1 MSATQRLKAQ
11 HSTQPSALSN
21 VLDFDLRKPL
31 KEALKASGKFAD
43 VKIKLD
49 GRRGHLNLK
58 VNAGPVTR
66 SAENVIKVAAG
77 KNFLIKLVPVSNSAF
92 DSESVYRITTLTHVT
107 TAAVAAKPVA
117 PAAKPAP
124 VKQAASKLTTAVQ
137 ATQAV
142 AAKPAVQTVVYLN
155 YEKLGSVSESVA
167 RQIRQLVAAENKPK
181 FDTVTVV
188 DLATSKPVSITVPF
202 DVAQAVRMQV
212 PSFSH
217 SGWVIKSTNGITILK
232 QHDNAGKVVGTW
244 VIA

>member
-11 HSTQPSALSN
+11 HSTVALTN

-31 KEALKASGKFAD
+31 KEALKATGKFAD

-49 GRRGHLNLK
+49 GRRGHLNLT
-58 VNAGPVTR
+58 VRGGPVTR
-66 SAENVIKVAAG
+66 SADNVIKLAAS
-77 KNFLIKLVPVSNSAF
+77 KNFAIKLNQVSQSAF
-92 DSESVYRITTLTHVT
+92 DSEAVYRITTLTHVT
-107 TAAVAAKPVA
+107 TAAVAAKPV
-117 PAAKPAP
+117 PVAKPAP
-124 VKQAASKLTTAVQ
+124 VKAASKLTTAVQ

-142 AAKPAVQTVVYLN
+142 AAQPAVQTTVYLN

-167 RQIRQLVAAENKPK
+167 RQIRQLVAAENKPM
-181 FDTVTVV
+181 FATVVVV
-188 DLATSKPVSITVPF
+188 DLATSKPVTITVPF

-232 QHDNAGKVVGTW
+232 QHDVTGAVANTW